1 MSQGSFCAL
10 RVSAPAPLAGGP
22 RRFMCAVMTGLV
34 EAFFYGV
41 MASVLIML
49 LASRTGAS
57 DPDPAE
63 GALTVFMS
71 ETSDAVLLHIHA
83 SGAVEPGS
91 VEVRLAGRKTVVL
104 ARDAAGH
111 SIRSPE
117 LHLPESVVE
126 EGASAEY
133 EADGTL
139 MVTLRKE
146 ASARRAAPPGDQQ
159 GATP

>member
-1 MSQGSFCAL
+1 MAN
-10 RVSAPAPLAGGP
+10 
-22 RRFMCAVMTGLV
+22 LV
-34 EAFFYGV
+34 EAFSYGV

-49 LASRTGAS
+49 LASRTRAG
-57 DPDPAE
+57 DPGSPE
-63 GALTVFMS
+63 GALVVSVS
-71 ETSDAVLLHIHA
+71 ETSDAVVLHIHA

-104 ARDAAGH
+104 ARDALGH
-111 SIRSPE
+111 SIRSQE

-126 EGASAEY
+126 EGASAAY

-146 ASARRAAPPGDQQ
+146 ASARSAAPPGDGE

>member
-1 MSQGSFCAL
+1 MRA
-10 RVSAPAPLAGGP
+10 AMAD
-22 RRFMCAVMTGLV
+22 LV
-34 EAFFYGV
+34 EAFSYGV

-49 LASRTGAS
+49 LASRASAS
-57 DPDPAE
+57 DPAPAA
-63 GALTVFMS
+63 GALVVSVS
-71 ETSDAVLLHIHA
+71 ETADAVLLHIHA

-91 VEVRLAGRKTVVL
+91 VEVRLSGRKTIVR
-104 ARDAAGH
+104 ARDGMGH
-111 SIRSPE
+111 PIHSQE

-126 EGASAEY
+126 EGARAEY

-146 ASARRAAPPGDQQ
+146 ASARSAAPPGDQQ